1 MNLWKSWVELFE
13 EEGPDVPRF
22 DAVHL
27 AVVLVACQAAVG
39 ILFWLLWTAMVYEG
53 GFGTG
58 EGKIGNFLALAILAA
73 IVEALRR
80 ADDRAIRRAGS
91 ASTRPGETARREAK

>member
-1 MNLWKSWVELFE
+1 MNLWTSWVGFFE
-13 EEGPDVPRF
+13 EEGEDEPRF
-22 DAVHL
+22 DPIHL

-58 EGKIGNFLALAILAA
+58 EGAVGNVLALIIIAA
-73 IVEALRR
+73 VVETLRR
-80 ADDRAIRRAGS
+80 ADRRH
-91 ASTRPGETARREAK
+91 ARKTK

>member
-13 EEGPDVPRF
+13 EEDPEAPRF
-22 DAVHL
+22 DPIHL
-27 AVVLVACQAAVG
+27 AVVFVACQAAVG

-53 GFGTG
+53 GFGAG
-58 EGKIGNFLALAILAA
+58 EGKLGNIIALIILAG

-80 ADDRAIRRAGS
+80 ADRRRARK
-91 ASTRPGETARREAK
+91 TK

>member
-1 MNLWKSWVELFE
+1 MKPLKLWKSWLELFE
-13 EEGPDVPRF
+13 EEGPEVPRY
-22 DAVHL
+22 DPIHL

-53 GFGTG
+53 GFGAG
-58 EGKIGNFLALAILAA
+58 EGKLGNLLALLIIAG

-80 ADDRAIRRAGS
+80 ADRS
-91 ASTRPGETARREAK
+91 HARKTK

>member
-1 MNLWKSWVELFE
+1 MILKLWKSWVELFAE
-13 EEGPDVPRF
+13 ESLDEPRY
-22 DAVHL
+22 DPIHL

-39 ILFWLLWTAMVYEG
+39 VLFWLLWAAMVYEG

-58 EGKIGNFLALAILAA
+58 EGWRGNLIALIIIAA

-80 ADDRAIRRAGS
+80 ADRRQ
-91 ASTRPGETARREAK
+91 AKKSK

>member
-1 MNLWKSWVELFE
+1 MILKLWKSWADLFT
-13 EEGPDVPRF
+13 EEGPDEPRF
-22 DAVHL
+22 DPIHL

-53 GFGTG
+53 GFGAG
-58 EGKIGNFLALAILAA
+58 EGWRGNLLALIILAA

-80 ADDRAIRRAGS
+80 ADRRQV
-91 ASTRPGETARREAK
+91 KK

>member
-1 MNLWKSWVELFE
+1 MSARGLWRSWLELFAE
-13 EEGPDVPRF
+13 EPADEPRY
-22 DAVHL
+22 DPVHL

-53 GFGTG
+53 GFGAG
-58 EGKIGNFLALAILAA
+58 EGRLGNVLALAALAG

-80 ADDRAIRRAGS
+80 ADRRRAS
-91 ASTRPGETARREAK
+91 K

>member
-1 MNLWKSWVELFE
+1 MILKLWKSWVELFAE
-13 EEGPDVPRF
+13 ESLDEPRY
-22 DAVHL
+22 DPIHL

-39 ILFWLLWTAMVYEG
+39 VLFWLLWTAMVYEG

-58 EGKIGNFLALAILAA
+58 EGWRGNLIALIIIAA

-80 ADDRAIRRAGS
+80 ADRRQ
-91 ASTRPGETARREAK
+91 AKKSK